1 MLPPEIPS
9 GRTVAPALAD
19 IPNPITIPLKESVT
33 VIAYRV
39 FQAFPGYGLG
49 GSVDATNTPFPS
61 VYAINYET
69 GKRSTAAN
77 TTPCRPRLV
86 ASQLI
91 HRTSII
97 STERS
102 PAGYRRDQIA
112 ER

>member
-19 IPNPITIPLKESVT
+19 IPNPITIPLEESVT

-39 FQAFPGYGLG
+39 FQAFPSYSLG
-49 GSVDATNTPFPS
+49 GSDGPTNTPFPS

-69 GKRSTAAN
+69 GKTLDCSQYNAVPPTIGRLPTV
-77 TTPCRPRLV
+77 TPDVFNLYG
-86 ASQLI
+86 
-91 HRTSII
+91 
-97 STERS
+97 TE
-102 PAGYRRDQIA
+102 PDGYRREQIA